1 MSTSKTIDGIKHSAN
16 YTIMNLVRGAV
27 YKGGEAVKKWY
38 KEFLDGYDFEKN
50 FEKNGKSPFDL
61 IMGKNLIKR
70 EFKKVGFG
78 YYFTEHINKLYVS
91 AIFDNFH

>member
-1 MSTSKTIDGIKHSAN
+1 MSTSKTIDGIKHSVN

-50 FEKNGKSPFDL
+50 LEKNGKSPFDL